1 LTLSYNI
8 DRLKIINIIN
18 ICLKEHINLKKENV
32 LKNMV
37 LETECLL
44 VMVNVLLRKEEPGGE
59 KA

>member
-59 KA
+59 KV